1 MMEIERQKSI
11 HSLMNF
17 SKFGSNLME
26 SFSIAKFCLEFSLTR
41 KVTHRHFKELNQISI
56 SE

>member
-1 MMEIERQKSI
+1 MEIERQKSI